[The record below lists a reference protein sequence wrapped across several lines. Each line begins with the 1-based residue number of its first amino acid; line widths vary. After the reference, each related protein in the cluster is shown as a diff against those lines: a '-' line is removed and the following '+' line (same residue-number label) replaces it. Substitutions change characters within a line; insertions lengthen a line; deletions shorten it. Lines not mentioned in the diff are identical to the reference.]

1 MIYCIRSG
9 EHPLRP
15 AEPVVAQYR
24 YASVEKGFRWE
35 PWIDANGSWDSCDA
49 ADDPVD
55 MVSATIKHITKLNH
69 ISKYYLEM
77 SVDVRTEVLFL
88 LKCAEDVDDQEL
100 LHVIEG
106 IRQKDPNKI
115 PYIQDALMKRNKGE
129 SIRVARLLLR
139 TPPNQP
145 STVTRVQPPSQSL
158 SPSERPRSEAETNNK
173 KENTA
178 RTVLKQ
184 HQKRLRVSDC
194 STTAREFQ
202 SVKVT
207 LVFAR
212 RMICIK
218 S

>member
-1 MIYCIRSG
+1 
-9 EHPLRP
+9 
-15 AEPVVAQYR
+15 
-24 YASVEKGFRWE
+24 
-35 PWIDANGSWDSCDA
+35 
-49 ADDPVD
+49 
-55 MVSATIKHITKLNH
+55 
-69 ISKYYLEM
+69 M

-88 LKCAEDVDDQEL
+88 LKCAEDVDDEEL
-100 LHVIEG
+100 LRVIEG
-106 IRQKDPNKI
+106 VRHKDPNKI

-139 TPPNQP
+139 TPLNQP

-158 SPSERPRSEAETNNK
+158 SPSEGPRNEGESNNK
-173 KENTA
+173 VNKA
-178 RTVLKQ
+178 RTVLRQ

-194 STTAREFQ
+194 STSTKEFQ
-202 SVKVT
+202 SVKGT